1 LLLFHPTETWGKIR
15 KQPDLQPHG
24 QSAQPLV
31 LCRWQRRTPQDHRAD
46 GGLGTLQQGLIP
58 PPVPRQP
65 QAVSKEKPE
74 AGSQEEPLHKH
85 NVLEKRERNHRLTP
99 CNVCRMRCSNTGKLN
114 GLATWSQA
122 PNSRASNTHS
132 G

>member
-1 LLLFHPTETWGKIR
+1 MR

-46 GGLGTLQQGLIP
+46 GGVGTLQQGLIP
-58 PPVPRQP
+58 PLVPRQP

-74 AGSQEEPLHKH
+74 ADSQEDPLHKH
-85 NVLEKRERNHRLTP
+85 NVLEKRERNHHLTPVMYAECAAATRANYTAWRYGRKRLIPGPLRLRSRLTG
-99 CNVCRMRCSNTGKLN
+99 R
-114 GLATWSQA
+114 LA
-122 PNSRASNTHS
+122 
-132 G
+132 

>member
-1 LLLFHPTETWGKIR
+1 MR

-46 GGLGTLQQGLIP
+46 GGLGTLQKELIP
-58 PPVPRQP
+58 PLVPRQP

-74 AGSQEEPLHKH
+74 ADSQEDPLHKH
-85 NVLEKRERNHRLTP
+85 NVLEKRERNHRLTSVMYAE
-99 CNVCRMRCSNTGKLN
+99 CAA
-114 GLATWSQA
+114 AT
-122 PNSRASNTHS
+122 RAN
-132 G
+132 